1 MMYRRQLIS
10 IMMIF
15 RIFLIGRYKEIMM
28 INKILNQILHDSMT
42 ANVQKMINETGLEH
56 TWEAIQHLKRPSVR
70 ARFKQV
76 YMELTGGK

>member
-1 MMYRRQLIS
+1 MNNS
-10 IMMIF
+10 DETKVH
-15 RIFLIGRYKEIMM
+15 RII
-28 INKILNQILHDSMT
+28 HDSMT

-56 TWEAIQHLKRPSVR
+56 TWEAIQHLKIPRMR